1 MIVITIVAFEG
12 LALTTVTPVIAD
24 ALGGLSLY
32 VWISS
37 TYLLAQ
43 LVGSVWAGRE
53 IDRRGLAMPFAVSHS
68 LFGAGLVVAAAAQR
82 MEVLVV
88 GRALQGLGA
97 GALAN
102 CTYTSVNLGYADA
115 LRPRM
120 FAAISAA
127 YIVPAIAGPYAAA
140 LLAERLTWRSVF
152 LVLLPLLPVAA
163 LLALP
168 AYRRLTAGGNVANGG
183 ATGRGRRHAARW
195 RRYTSRSS
203 WPLPRGGGRG
213 ALRLAATQSP
223 AERHLLNPPGP
234 ACVTRRARCSQ
245 PPSSPRRPTWYWRS
259 PGSQGTPKAQ
269 PDWL

>member
-1 MIVITIVAFEG
+1 LERREFDGWAQAAGPRLHRVG
-12 LALTTVTPVIAD
+12 
-24 ALGGLSLY
+24 
-32 VWISS
+32 
-37 TYLLAQ
+37 YLLTGDWGAAED
-43 LVGSVWAGRE
+43 LVQHA
-53 IDRRGLAMPFAVSHS
+53 
-68 LFGAGLVVAAAAQR
+68 LVA
-82 MEVLVV
+82 
-88 GRALQGLGA
+88 
-97 GALAN
+97 
-102 CTYTSVNLGYADA
+102 
-115 LRPRM
+115 
-120 FAAISAA
+120 
-127 YIVPAIAGPYAAA
+127 
-140 LLAERLTWRSVF
+140 TWRRFDRLDAPEAFARTVMARGAASRWRRKWHGEVPHGD
-152 LVLLPLLPVAA
+152 LPEPPAADPWSGVDTAHELRAA

-234 ACVTRRARCSQ
+234 ACVTRRARYSQ